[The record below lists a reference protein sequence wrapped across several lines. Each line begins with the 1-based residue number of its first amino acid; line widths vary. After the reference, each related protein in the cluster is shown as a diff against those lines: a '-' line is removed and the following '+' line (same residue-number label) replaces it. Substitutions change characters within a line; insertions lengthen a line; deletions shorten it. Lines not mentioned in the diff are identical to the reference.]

1 MTVTITPVFW
11 HNPSYILDRSPCFAT
26 SIVSTISYD
35 CLLSIQDELK
45 CQLLA
50 LKEQEGVLSLKIVQ
64 SPSKVMAEQESLKRQ
79 VSDYR
84 DLVHCKQQ
92 RRK

>member
-1 MTVTITPVFW
+1 M
-11 HNPSYILDRSPCFAT
+11 
-26 SIVSTISYD
+26 SYD
-35 CLLSIQDELK
+35 SLLSIQDELK

-50 LKEQEGVLSLKIVQ
+50 MKEQEGLLSLKIVQ
-64 SPSKVMAEQESLKRQ
+64 SPSKVMAEQESLKRR
-79 VSDYR
+79 VSEYR